1 MTSVSESKFASI
13 VANFL
18 QKGKSLG
25 YKHVLAPFS
34 SCLAAFCLYQKK
46 NFYFQK
52 KNLHFFGFQ
61 DTMPAIMALYVRPLS
76 DEERETLQALAK
88 GEDGIQARWAQIIL
102 LSASGIG
109 VPKIADTLGVS
120 AATARARIKAFNEHG
135 LVALARS
142 ASPGRPVTISPS
154 LGDKLAAVM
163 REREPR
169 DFGWADTGWTL
180 DLLVKV
186 ATLEGWVESI
196 SREGVRLA
204 LRKSKHSYRKLKDW
218 RRKKKTPSTI
228 IDPQETS

>member
-1 MTSVSESKFASI
+1 
-13 VANFL
+13 
-18 QKGKSLG
+18 
-25 YKHVLAPFS
+25 
-34 SCLAAFCLYQKK
+34 
-46 NFYFQK
+46 
-52 KNLHFFGFQ
+52 
-61 DTMPAIMALYVRPLS
+61 MPPIMALYVRPLS
-76 DEERETLQALAK
+76 DEEREMLQSLAK
-88 GEDGIQARWAQIIL
+88 SEDAIQARWAQIIL

-120 AATARARIKAFNEHG
+120 AATVRARIKAFNEHG
-135 LVALARS
+135 LTALKRS

-218 RRKKKTPSTI
+218 RRKKQPRSTVV
-228 IDPQETS
+228 DPQEPS

>member
-1 MTSVSESKFASI
+1 
-13 VANFL
+13 
-18 QKGKSLG
+18 
-25 YKHVLAPFS
+25 
-34 SCLAAFCLYQKK
+34 
-46 NFYFQK
+46 
-52 KNLHFFGFQ
+52 
-61 DTMPAIMALYVRPLS
+61 MPAIMALYVRPLS

-135 LVALARS
+135 LVALERS

-218 RRKKKTPSTI
+218 RRKKRQTAVA
-228 IDPQETS
+228 DPQETV

>member
-1 MTSVSESKFASI
+1 
-13 VANFL
+13 
-18 QKGKSLG
+18 
-25 YKHVLAPFS
+25 
-34 SCLAAFCLYQKK
+34 
-46 NFYFQK
+46 
-52 KNLHFFGFQ
+52 
-61 DTMPAIMALYVRPLS
+61 MALYVRSLS
-76 DEERETLQALAK
+76 PEERETLQAYAQ
-88 GEDGIQARWAQIIL
+88 GDDAIQARWAQIIL

-120 AATARARIKAFNEHG
+120 AATVRARIKAFNEHG
-135 LVALARS
+135 LHALERS
-142 ASPGRPVTISPS
+142 SSPGRPVTISPS

-204 LRKSKHSYRKLKDW
+204 LKKSKHSYRKLKDW
-218 RRKKKTPSTI
+218 RRRKRAQTPL
-228 IDPQETS
+228 IDPSESS

>member
-1 MTSVSESKFASI
+1 M
-13 VANFL
+13 
-18 QKGKSLG
+18 
-25 YKHVLAPFS
+25 
-34 SCLAAFCLYQKK
+34 SC
-46 NFYFQK
+46 
-52 KNLHFFGFQ
+52 
-61 DTMPAIMALYVRPLS
+61 IMALYVRPLT
-76 DEERETLQALAK
+76 DEERELLQSLAK
-88 GEDGIQARWAQIIL
+88 GEDVIRARWAQIIL
-102 LSASGIG
+102 LSASDIS

-120 AATARARIKAFNEHG
+120 AATVRARIKAFNEHG
-135 LVALARS
+135 LAALERG

-218 RRKKKTPSTI
+218 RRKKKAQPNI
-228 IDPQETS
+228 ADPQESV